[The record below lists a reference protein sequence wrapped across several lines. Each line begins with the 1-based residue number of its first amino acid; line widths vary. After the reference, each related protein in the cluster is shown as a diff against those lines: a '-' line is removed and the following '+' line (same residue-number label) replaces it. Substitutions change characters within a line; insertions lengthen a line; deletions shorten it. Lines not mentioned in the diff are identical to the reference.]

1 LSHPF
6 LTHPEAFVSTH
17 STIQSV
23 LFPELVCGKTVV
35 AKLDMEH
42 SSSEGGALLLKAVD
56 DQLGLARRLAACI
69 EDPRQPGKIRHEIG
83 ELLRQRT
90 FGIACGYAD
99 ANDAARIADD
109 PMHKLLAGRDPIAGE
124 ALASQ
129 PTLSRFENRVRRADL
144 FRMADALADT
154 VISHHRRRLRGKARR
169 ITIDMD
175 PTDDPTH
182 GQQELAFYNG
192 HYDSWCYLPMVAN
205 VTFGDESEQYLVAAV
220 LRPGNVHA
228 SLGAIGILRRLV
240 RKLRTAFPKAR
251 LRVRL
256 DGGFAT
262 PEIFDFLEEE
272 GIEYLVAMAKNQ
284 RLGPQGARLL
294 SRARGEAKR
303 TGQSAAFFG
312 ETRYA
317 ARKWKRGKRRVI
329 YKAEVVCLA
338 GRTPRDNLRFV
349 VTNLPHR
356 PERIYDLYR
365 QRGDDENRIKEL
377 HHGLELD
384 RTSCHRFL
392 ANQLRVLMTAAA
404 YVMMQELRRR
414 AMGTSCEAAQVTTLR
429 ERLLKLA
436 AWFEV
441 STRRI
446 VVHLPRSFAWKP
458 CWLRIAA
465 RLHATPG

>member
-1 LSHPF
+1 
-6 LTHPEAFVSTH
+6 VSTD

-23 LFPELVCGKTVV
+23 LFPQLFSRQTVV
-35 AKLDMEH
+35 AKFDQEH
-42 SSSEGGALLLKAVD
+42 SSSDGGALLLKAVD
-56 DQLGLARRLAACI
+56 EQLGLSQRLAACLG
-69 EDPRQPGKIRHEIG
+69 DRRQPGKIRHEIE

-109 PMHKLLAGRDPIAGE
+109 PMHKLLAGRDPIEGD

-144 FRMADALADT
+144 FRMADALADL
-154 VISHHRRRLRGKARR
+154 VLAHHRRRLRGKARR

-182 GQQELAFYNG
+182 GQQEFAFYNG
-192 HYDSWCYLPMVAN
+192 HYDSWCFLPMVA
-205 VTFGDESEQYLVAAV
+205 TLSFDDEPEQYLVAAV
-220 LRPGNVHA
+220 LRPGNVNA
-228 SLGAIGILRRLV
+228 SKGALGILRRLV
-240 RKLRTAFPKAR
+240 CKLRAAFPKAR

-262 PEIFDFLEEE
+262 PEIFDFLEDERL
-272 GIEYLVAMAKNQ
+272 EYLVAMAKNP
-284 RLGPQGARLL
+284 RLGPQGERLL
-294 SRARGEAKR
+294 ARARRVAR
-303 TGQSAAFFG
+303 QTGRSAAFFG

-317 ARKWKRGKRRVI
+317 ARKWTRGQRRVI

-338 GRTPRDNLRFV
+338 GRAPRDNLRFV
-349 VTNLPHR
+349 VTNLAHC
-356 PERIYDLYR
+356 PERVYDLYR

-404 YVMMQELRRR
+404 YVLLQELRRR
-414 AMGTSCEAAQVTTLR
+414 ARGTRCEAAQVTTLR

-441 STRRI
+441 STRRV
-446 VVHLPRSFAWKP
+446 VVHLPRSFAWRP
-458 CWLRIAA
+458 CWLRLAA
-465 RLHATPG
+465 RVGAAPG

>member
-1 LSHPF
+1 MNSEP
-6 LTHPEAFVSTH
+6 TT
-17 STIQSV
+17 QSV
-23 LFPELVCGKTVV
+23 LFPNLFEGKQVV
-35 AKLDMEH
+35 VKLDQEH
-42 SSSEGGALLLKAVD
+42 SSSDGGALLLKAVD
-56 DQLGLARRLAACI
+56 EELGLTNALAACV
-69 EDPRQPGKIRHEIG
+69 EESRQPGKIRHDLE
-83 ELLRQRT
+83 ELLRQRM

-109 PMHKLLAGRDPIAGE
+109 PMQKLLAGRDPIAGT

-129 PTLSRFENRVRRADL
+129 PTLSRFENRVRRSDLYRMGDTLADL
-144 FRMADALADT
+144 
-154 VISHHRRRLRGKARR
+154 VIAHHRRRLRGKVKR

-192 HYDSWCYLPMVAN
+192 HYRSWCYLPMVAN
-205 VTFGDESEQYLVAAV
+205 VTFGKEREQYLVAAV
-220 LRPGNVHA
+220 LRPGNAHG
-228 SLGAIGILRRLV
+228 SRGAIAILRRLFG
-240 RKLRTAFPKAR
+240 KLRKAFGKAR

-262 PEIFDFLEEE
+262 PEIFDYLEDERV
-272 GIEYLVAMAKNQ
+272 EYLVAMAKNK
-284 RLGPQGARLL
+284 RLGPQGAGLMA
-294 SRARGEAKR
+294 RARRASKR

-317 ARKWKRGKRRVI
+317 AHAWKRGKRRVI

-356 PERIYDLYR
+356 PEGVYDLYR

-404 YVMMQELRRR
+404 YVWMQEIRRR
-414 AMGTSCEAAQVTTLR
+414 LKGTSLASAQVTTIR
-429 ERLLKLA
+429 ERLFKLA

-441 STRRI
+441 SVRRI
-446 VVHLPRSFAWKP
+446 VIHLPRSFAAKA
-458 CWLRIAA
+458 CWLRLSA
-465 RLHATPG
+465 RLHAMPG

>member
-1 LSHPF
+1 
-6 LTHPEAFVSTH
+6 
-17 STIQSV
+17 
-23 LFPELVCGKTVV
+23 LFPQLFSRQTVV
-35 AKLDMEH
+35 AKFDQEH
-42 SSSEGGALLLKAVD
+42 SSSDGGALLLKAVD
-56 DQLGLARRLAACI
+56 EQLGLSQRLAACLG
-69 EDPRQPGKIRHEIG
+69 DRRQPGKIRHEIE

-99 ANDAARIADD
+99 GNDAARIADD

-129 PTLSRFENRVRRADL
+129 PTLSRFENGVRRADL
-144 FRMADALADT
+144 FRMADTLADT
-154 VISHHRRRLRGKARR
+154 VLAHHRRRLRGRARR

-182 GQQELAFYNG
+182 GQQEFAFYNG
-192 HYDSWCYLPMVAN
+192 HYDSWCFLPMLAT
-205 VTFGDESEQYLVAAV
+205 VTFDDEPEQYLVAAV
-220 LRPGNVHA
+220 LRPGNVHG
-228 SLGAIGILRRLV
+228 SKGAIGILRRLV
-240 RKLRTAFPKAR
+240 LKLRAAFPKAR

-262 PEIFDFLEEE
+262 PEIFDFLEDERL
-272 GIEYLVAMAKNQ
+272 EYLVAIAKNR

-294 SRARGEAKR
+294 ASARRVAR
-303 TGQSAAFFG
+303 QTGRSAAFFG

-317 ARKWKRGKRRVI
+317 ARKWTRGKRRVI

-338 GRTPRDNLRFV
+338 GRASRDNLRFV
-349 VTNLPHR
+349 VTNLAHR
-356 PERIYDLYR
+356 PERVYDLYR

-404 YVMMQELRRR
+404 YVLMQELRRQAR
-414 AMGTSCEAAQVTTLR
+414 GTRCEAAQVTTLR

-441 STRRI
+441 SVRRV
-446 VVHLPRSFAWKP
+446 VVHLPRSFAWRP
-458 CWLRIAA
+458 CWLRLAA
-465 RLHATPG
+465 RLGAAPG

>member
-1 LSHPF
+1 M
-6 LTHPEAFVSTH
+6 STD
-17 STIQSV
+17 STTQSV
-23 LFPELVCGKTVV
+23 LFPNLFPGKLVV
-35 AKLDMEH
+35 AKFDQEH
-42 SSSEGGALLLKAVD
+42 SSSDGGALLLKAVD
-56 DQLGLARRLAACI
+56 EQLGLSERLAACLG
-69 EDPRQPGKIRHEIG
+69 DRRQPGKIRHEIA

-124 ALASQ
+124 PLASQ

-144 FRMADALADT
+144 FRMADALADL
-154 VISHHRRRLRGKARR
+154 VIAHHRRRLRGKARR

-192 HYDSWCYLPMVAN
+192 HYDSWCYLPMVTN

-228 SLGAIGILRRLV
+228 SQGAIGILRRLV

-272 GIEYLVAMAKNQ
+272 GIEYLVAMAKNA
-284 RLGPQGARLL
+284 RLGPRGARLL

-414 AMGTSCEAAQVTTLR
+414 AVGTSCEAAQVTTLR
-429 ERLLKLA
+429 EHLLKLA

>member
-1 LSHPF
+1 
-6 LTHPEAFVSTH
+6 VSND
-17 STIQSV
+17 STTQSV
-23 LFPELVCGKTVV
+23 LFPQLFSRQTVV
-35 AKLDMEH
+35 AKFDQEH
-42 SSSEGGALLLKAVD
+42 SSSDGGALLLKVID
-56 DQLGLARRLAACI
+56 EQLGLSQRLAACL
-69 EDPRQPGKIRHEIG
+69 DDRRQPGKIRHEIE

-90 FGIACGYAD
+90 FGIACGYPD
-99 ANDAARIADD
+99 GNDAARIADD

-129 PTLSRFENRVRRADL
+129 PTLSRFENGVRRADL
-144 FRMADALADT
+144 LRMADALADT
-154 VISHHRRRLRGKARR
+154 VLEHHRRRLRGKARR

-182 GQQELAFYNG
+182 GQQEFAFYNS
-192 HYDSWCYLPMVAN
+192 HYDSWCFLPMVAT
-205 VTFGDESEQYLVAAV
+205 VTFGDEPEQYLVAAV
-220 LRPGNVHA
+220 LRPGNVHG
-228 SLGAIGILRRLV
+228 SKGAIGILRRLV
-240 RKLRTAFPKAR
+240 HKLRVAFPKAQ

-262 PEIFDFLEEE
+262 PEVFDFLEDERL
-272 GIEYLVAMAKNQ
+272 EYLVAMAKNQ

-294 SRARGEAKR
+294 ARARRAAR
-303 TGQSAAFFG
+303 QSGQSAAFFG

-338 GRTPRDNLRFV
+338 GRAPRDNLRFV
-349 VTNLPHR
+349 VTNLAHSPAHV
-356 PERIYDLYR
+356 YDLYR

-404 YVMMQELRRR
+404 YVLLQELRRR
-414 AMGTSCEAAQVTTLR
+414 AKGTGCEAAQVTTLR

-441 STRRI
+441 SVRRV
-446 VVHLPRSFAWKP
+446 VVHLPRSFAWRS
-458 CWLRIAA
+458 CWLRLAA
-465 RLHATPG
+465 WLGAEPG

>member
-1 LSHPF
+1 M
-6 LTHPEAFVSTH
+6 STDP
-17 STIQSV
+17 TTQIA
-23 LFPELVCGKTVV
+23 LFPHLGDGKHVV
-35 AKLDMEH
+35 AKFDQEH

-56 DQLGLARRLAACI
+56 EQLGLSRWLAACL
-69 EDPRQPGKIRHEIG
+69 EDSRQPGKVRHEIE
-83 ELLRQRT
+83 ELLRQRM

-129 PTLSRFENRVRRADL
+129 ATLSRFENRVGRADL
-144 FRMADALADT
+144 FRMADTLADL
-154 VISHHRRRLRGKARR
+154 VIERHRRRLRGKARQ

-192 HYDSWCYLPMVAN
+192 HYGNWCYLPMVAN
-205 VTFGDESEQYLVAAV
+205 VTFGDEAEQYLVAAV

-228 SLGAIGILRRLV
+228 SKGAIGILRRLAG
-240 RKLRTAFPKAR
+240 KLRKAFPKAR

-262 PEIFDFLEEE
+262 PEILDFLEDE
-272 GIEYLVAMAKNQ
+272 GFEYLVAMAKNS
-284 RLGPQGARLL
+284 RLTPRGARLL
-294 SRARGEAKR
+294 ARARREAKR
-303 TGQSAAFFG
+303 TGRSAAFFG

-317 ARKWKRGKRRVI
+317 ARKWGRGKRRVI

-349 VTNLPHR
+349 VTNLLHR

-392 ANQLRVLMTAAA
+392 ANQFRVLMTAAA
-404 YVMMQELRRR
+404 YVWMQELRRR
-414 AMGTSCEAAQVTTLR
+414 ARGTSLAAAQVMTLR
-429 ERLLKLA
+429 ERLLKVA

-446 VVHLPRSFAWKP
+446 VVHLPRAFAAKA

-465 RLHATPG
+465 RLHAAPG

>member
-1 LSHPF
+1 
-6 LTHPEAFVSTH
+6 VSTD
-17 STIQSV
+17 STTQSV
-23 LFPELVCGKTVV
+23 LFPQLFSRQSVV
-35 AKLDMEH
+35 AKFDQEH
-42 SSSEGGALLLKAVD
+42 SSSDGGALLLKAVD
-56 DQLGLARRLAACI
+56 EQLGLSQRLAACLG
-69 EDPRQPGKIRHEIG
+69 DGRQPGKIRHEIE

-109 PMHKLLAGRDPIAGE
+109 PMHKLLAGRDPVAGE

-144 FRMADALADT
+144 FRMADTLADT
-154 VISHHRRRLRGKARR
+154 VLAHHRRRLRGKARR

-182 GQQELAFYNG
+182 GQQEFAFYNG
-192 HYDSWCYLPMVAN
+192 HYDSWCFLPMLATVS
-205 VTFGDESEQYLVAAV
+205 FDDEQEQYLVAAV

-228 SLGAIGILRRLV
+228 SQGALGILRRLV
-240 RKLRTAFPKAR
+240 LKLRAAFPKAR

-262 PEIFDFLEEE
+262 PEIFDFLEDERL
-272 GIEYLVAMAKNQ
+272 EYLVAMAKNP
-284 RLGPQGARLL
+284 RLGPQGERLL
-294 SRARGEAKR
+294 ARARRVAR
-303 TGQSAAFFG
+303 QTGRSAAFFG

-317 ARKWKRGKRRVI
+317 ARKWTRGKRRVI

-338 GRTPRDNLRFV
+338 GRAPRDNLRFV
-349 VTNLPHR
+349 VTNLAHS
-356 PERIYDLYR
+356 PERVYDLYR

-404 YVMMQELRRR
+404 YVLLQELRRR
-414 AMGTSCEAAQVTTLR
+414 AKGTRCEAAQVTTLR

-441 STRRI
+441 SVRRV
-446 VVHLPRSFAWKP
+446 VVHLPRSFAWRP
-458 CWLRIAA
+458 CWLRLAA
-465 RLHATPG
+465 RVGAAPG

>member
-1 LSHPF
+1 
-6 LTHPEAFVSTH
+6 VSTH

-23 LFPELVCGKTVV
+23 LFPELVGGKTVV
-35 AKLDMEH
+35 AKLDQEH

-56 DQLGLARRLAACI
+56 EQLGLSRRLAACI
-69 EDPRQPGKIRHEIG
+69 DDARQPGKIRHELE
-83 ELLRQRT
+83 ELLRQRM

-109 PMHKLLAGRDPIAGE
+109 PMHKLLADRDPIAGE

-154 VISHHRRRLRGKARR
+154 VIAHHRRRLRGKARR

-220 LRPGNVHA
+220 LRPGNAHS

-262 PEIFDFLEEE
+262 PEIFDFLEDER
-272 GIEYLVAMAKNQ
+272 IEYLVAMAKNK
-284 RLGPQGARLL
+284 RLTPRGARLL
-294 SRARGEAKR
+294 TRARAEAKR

-317 ARKWKRGKRRVI
+317 ARKWTRGKRRVI

-338 GRTPRDNLRFV
+338 GREPRDNLRFV

-377 HHGLELD
+377 HYGLELD

-404 YVMMQELRRR
+404 YVWMQELRRR
-414 AMGTSCEAAQVTTLR
+414 AKGTSLAAAQVTTLR
-429 ERLLKLA
+429 ERLFKLA

>member
-1 LSHPF
+1 M
-6 LTHPEAFVSTH
+6 STD
-17 STIQSV
+17 STTQSV
-23 LFPELVCGKTVV
+23 LFPQLFSRQTVV
-35 AKLDMEH
+35 AKFDQAH
-42 SSSEGGALLLKAVD
+42 SSSDGGALLLKAVD
-56 DQLGLARRLAACI
+56 EQLGLSQGLASCLG
-69 EDPRQPGKIRHEIG
+69 DRRQPGKIRHEIE

-99 ANDAARIADD
+99 GNDAARIGDD

-129 PTLSRFENRVRRADL
+129 PTLSRFENRVGRADL
-144 FRMADALADT
+144 FRMADTLADT
-154 VISHHRRRLRGKARR
+154 VLAHHRRRLRAKARR

-182 GQQELAFYNG
+182 GQQEFAFYNG
-192 HYDSWCYLPMVAN
+192 HYDSWCFLPMVAT
-205 VTFGDESEQYLVAAV
+205 VSFDDEPEQYLVAAV
-220 LRPGNVHA
+220 LRPGNVNA
-228 SLGAIGILRRLV
+228 SKGALGILRRLV
-240 RKLRTAFPKAR
+240 CKLRAAFPKAR

-262 PEIFDFLEEE
+262 PEIFDFLEDERL
-272 GIEYLVAMAKNQ
+272 EYLVAMAKNP
-284 RLGPQGARLL
+284 RLGPQGERLL
-294 SRARGEAKR
+294 ASARRVARR
-303 TGQSAAFFG
+303 TGRSAAFFG

-317 ARKWKRGKRRVI
+317 ARKWTRGQRRVI

-338 GRTPRDNLRFV
+338 GRAPRDNLRFV
-349 VTNLPHR
+349 VTNLAQR
-356 PERIYDLYR
+356 SERVYDLYR

-404 YVMMQELRRR
+404 YVLLQELRRR
-414 AMGTSCEAAQVTTLR
+414 ARGTRCEAAQVTTLR

-441 STRRI
+441 STRRV
-446 VVHLPRSFAWKP
+446 VVHLPRSFAWRS
-458 CWLRIAA
+458 CWLRLAA
-465 RLHATPG
+465 RLGAAPG

>member
-1 LSHPF
+1 LDIARQ
-6 LTHPEAFVSTH
+6 T
-17 STIQSV
+17 V
-23 LFPELVCGKTVV
+23 LFPQLGDGKLVV
-35 AKLDMEH
+35 AKLDQEH
-42 SSSEGGALLLKAVD
+42 SSSDGGALLLKAVD
-56 DQLGLARRLAACI
+56 EQLGLSRGLAACI
-69 EDPRQPGKIRHEIG
+69 EDPRQPGKIRHEIE
-83 ELLRQRT
+83 ELLRQRV

-109 PMHKLLAGRDPIAGE
+109 PIHKLLAGRDPIAGE

-144 FRMADALADT
+144 FRMADTLADL
-154 VISHHRRRLRGKARR
+154 VIERHRCRLRGKAGR

-192 HYDSWCYLPMVAN
+192 HYDGWCYLPMVAN
-205 VTFGDESEQYLVAAV
+205 VSFGDESEQYLVAAV
-220 LRPGNVHA
+220 LRPGNAHA
-228 SLGAIGILRRLV
+228 SKGAIGILRRLIA
-240 RKLRTAFPKAR
+240 KLRKAFPKAR

-262 PEIFDFLEEE
+262 PEIFDFLEDE
-272 GIEYLVAMAKNQ
+272 GVEYLVAMAKNA
-284 RLGPQGARLL
+284 RLGPQGVRQLA
-294 SRARGEAKR
+294 RARAQAKR
-303 TGQSAAFFG
+303 TGSSAAFFG

-317 ARKWKRGKRRVI
+317 ARKWRHGKRRVI

-338 GRTPRDNLRFV
+338 GRAPRDNLRFV
-349 VTNLPHR
+349 VTNLTHR
-356 PERIYDLYR
+356 PESIYDLYR

-377 HHGLELD
+377 HYGLELD

-404 YVMMQELRRR
+404 YVWMQELRHR
-414 AMGTSCEAAQVTTLR
+414 AKGTSLATAQVTTLR
-429 ERLLKLA
+429 ERLLKIA
-436 AWFEV
+436 AWIEV
-441 STRRI
+441 SVRRI
-446 VVHLPRSFAWKP
+446 VVHLPRAFAAKA